1 MRPTDQTEYIVQAI
15 REGASMYE
23 EDARRFLAEHD
34 AHVRAEALR
43 EAAQSL
49 EDSVPPAIAG
59 PFTERERALLGTAR
73 TLRRLAASPSPAAGD
88 KQPETATEYGIRVPG
103 RDRPIAVTH
112 SRPEAED
119 THLHLAAQ
127 ETDVALVQRTVTY
140 GQWTEAV

>member
-1 MRPTDQTEYIVQAI
+1 MRPADQTEYIVQAI

-73 TLRRLAASPSPAAGD
+73 TLRRLASSPSPAAGD
-88 KQPETATEYGIRVPG
+88 KQPETEALCRCGHGKERHAPDVYGAGTCGDCPG
-103 RDRPIAVTH
+103 DDERSWRHPYTPA
-112 SRPEAED
+112 SKGGA
-119 THLHLAAQ
+119 
-127 ETDVALVQRTVTY
+127 
-140 GQWTEAV
+140 